1 MKRLLIF
8 AALVLGLASCQ
19 REPEGLD
26 VNVGGEVETFVTVNL
41 PEDVTRAVAG
51 TDSAQSDINAILL
64 KGDLKLRYILQVF
77 NAEGDSFKA
86 MDFKYADAKSV
97 VFPVRLV
104 PNRHYR
110 FVVWAD
116 LVENNGLVDGQDCDD
131 LHYVIGTSLRDIKLA
146 DEWKAMDETR
156 DAYTGY
162 YKTTGNGFVGTESIN
177 ITLTRPFAKLR
188 VVTTDIDELFDGVYP
203 HNAVVTYTTN
213 HYKAFDAFAA
223 TPGDRTL
230 AGKQHTYVIDTYS
243 SETDPNVQ
251 MTLYTDYFFATE
263 EDDAVRFNI
272 DVKEADGTTIKLS
285 SFNTDIK
292 VKRNYLTT
300 LIGDVLT
307 EGNNVNVNVQPGLGG
322 MENPDIVYNVI
333 TSGAELAQAVA
344 NGGSYKVGNNIYV
357 SAPVASTLATRAGA
371 AGDDTTTINLNGYTI
386 TFADGATVEVPTGK
400 TLVINDESDNN
411 AGGVVVENGGDGGFV
426 VENGG
431 TLTIESGNIGEGAIE
446 NNGTTNLEGG
456 NFEDGAVVNGADGE
470 ANISNGEVNPDA
482 VTGNTEDV
490 KNYAAELVAAFTN
503 GEDYQLVTDI
513 TIAEGLTLAKGKTM
527 TLDLNGKTFSSTSTQ
542 TGKNYNMLDIRGTL
556 TVMNGTITT
565 KHEGENMAW
574 NNSTNV
580 FNVTDGGVLNLVEVT
595 AKNLGGSDMAFVAH
609 LNNWGEVTLN
619 VENSTLESTYIAV
632 RVFNSGPNMNNVDI
646 QNTTLGG
653 KYCFWVHNYT
663 LVDFG
668 NDATKTAKQQALL
681 NFDIFNG
688 TNTFKFNNAKNA
700 AALYGFDDEL
710 YFDAEGNYLVG
721 DVVSL
726 KSLAKFVNGG
736 NKLQG
741 KSVKLTADIDLAGEE
756 WTPIGNST
764 NTFNGTFDGNGKSIK
779 NLNIVETEAKEGKAY
794 IGFFGYA
801 KNATIKNVTFENVN
815 LNIPCLDIDHSQG
828 HIGAVAGSLEGTSTI
843 ENVTVKGDI
852 KVYATQAANGASRVA
867 VVAGGNSYGN
877 VTMENVHVIAN
888 EGSYLIAN
896 NNAGAL
902 AGQLQGKSVCKNC
915 SSNIDVTVNKFFA
928 GGLIGLAAGDQLF
941 ENCHTTG
948 DIAVVAGREG
958 RAHDQYRV
966 GGIAG
971 GWADG
976 KNNVCTLTNC
986 SYTGNVSGKN
996 SDGSVADPL
1005 DYAGY
1010 VGRGYTLAGCQGS
1023 TVVIDGI
1030 KYIQR
1035 YNDVENAGIY
1045 YVVDAEGNC
1054 FVGDA
1059 DTLVAALENK
1069 YGVIF
1074 TDNIKIDPAAM
1085 SNAYGT
1091 TGINVKNGQ
1100 TIDGK
1105 GFTLDI
1111 KGAGGT
1117 WDSGINTTGG
1127 LIKNLTVTGSF
1138 RGIFINHNSTHS
1150 ETVVLENVT
1159 IEGTTYTISCDQG
1172 MNQNFEA
1179 YNSTF
1184 KGWTSYATTIGTA
1197 YFENCYFGEGSGYAF
1212 CRPYAATEFVGCQFE
1227 AGYRLDP
1234 RAAVTFEN
1242 CTLDGVALTAANI
1255 AELVTNTTN
1264 VTVK

>member
-1 MKRLLIF
+1 MKKFLALT
-8 AALVLGLASCQ
+8 ALVLGLASCQ
-19 REPEGLD
+19 TEPEGLD
-26 VNVGGEVETFVTVNL
+26 VNVGGVVDTVVTVNI
-41 PEDVTRAVAG
+41 PEAETRSAANSAVGAFTDG
-51 TDSAQSDINAILL
+51 TCTE
-64 KGDLKLRYILQVF
+64 GVVRYIMQVYY
-77 NAEGDSFKA
+77 NGETS
-86 MDFKYADAKSV
+86 ADEHHRQVTYSTGTTV
-97 VFPVRLV
+97 SFPVRLV
-104 PNRHYR
+104 AGRHYN

-116 LVENNGLVDGQDCDD
+116 VVANENDGD
-131 LHYVIGTSLRDIKLA
+131 LHYNTTDLKNITLKG
-146 DEWKAMDETR
+146 EWNAMDETR
-156 DAYTGY
+156 DAFTGFY
-162 YKTTGNGFVGTESIN
+162 DTAVHGDKTPYNGAKSIN
-177 ITLTRPFAKLR
+177 IDLYRPFAKLR
-188 VVTTDIDELFDGVYP
+188 VVTTDYNVLNSYGVTPTY
-203 HNAVVTYTTN
+203 ATVSYTTDHRVAFN
-213 HYKAFDAFAA
+213 AFSGEAKAASES
-223 TPGDRTL
+223 
-230 AGKQHTYVIDTYS
+230 GKTHEYEIKAYS
-243 SETDPNVQ
+243 DETDAAR
-251 MTLYTDYFFATE
+251 TIFADYFFAENDVVKFTFNVY
-263 EDDAVRFNI
+263 ED
-272 DVKEADGTTIKLS
+272 EAKTKLIKQIN
-285 SFNTDIK
+285 FNTDIN

-300 LIGDVLT
+300 LKGDVLT
-307 EGNNVNVNVQPGLGG
+307 EGGNIGVTVRPGFGD
-322 MENPDIVYNVI
+322 ENADDYNYEVL
-333 TSGAELAQAVA
+333 TSGDQLVNAINA
-344 NGGSYKVGNNIYV
+344 GGSYKVGNDIYV
-357 SAPVASTLATRAGA
+357 ADTRAAIATRAA
-371 AGDDTTTINLNGYTI
+371 AGQTTTILNLNGYKI
-386 TFADGATVEVPTGK
+386 TFEEGATIEVSAGT
-400 TLVINDESDNN
+400 TLIINDESENN
-411 AGGVVVENGGDGGFV
+411 TGAIEAGNDAGFV
-426 VENGG
+426 VNNGG
-431 TLTIESGNIGEGAIE
+431 ALTIESGNIGAGAIE

-456 NFEDGAVVNGADGE
+456 NFAAGAVVNGADGE
-470 ANISNGEVNPDA
+470 ANISNGDIQPEA

-503 GEDYQLVTDI
+503 GGDYTLQADITLANNNSNSAIGYQLP
-513 TIAEGLTLAKGKTM
+513 AGKTLN
-527 TLDLNGKTFSSTSTQ
+527 LDLNGFAINASSNEITSSI
-542 TGKNYNMLDIRGTL
+542 GALVDVRGTL
-556 TVMNGTITT
+556 NVKNGTITT
-565 KHEGENMAW
+565 KHVGTDYAW
-574 NNSTNV
+574 NKGAEIFYV
-580 FNVTDGGVLNLVEVT
+580 GFGG
-595 AKNLGGSDMAFVAH
+595 
-609 LNNWGEVTLN
+609 TLN
-619 VENSTLESTYIAV
+619 VENATLENLGGTAMAYCIDLVNADSNGITVNIKNSTLKSPYIPF
-632 RVFNSGPNMNNVDI
+632 RVFNNGSGMNNVDI
-646 QNTTLGG
+646 QNTTLDG
-653 KYCFWVHNYT
+653 KYCFWVHIFTNTDTNGNGYKTST
-663 LVDFG
+663 LNIKNLFG
-668 NDATKTAKQQALL
+668 
-681 NFDIFNG
+681 G
-688 TNTFKFNNAKNA
+688 TNTFKFNNTRNA
-700 AALYGFDDEL
+700 AAIYGFDDEL
-710 YFDAEGNYLVG
+710 YLDAQGNYLVG

-801 KNATIKNVTFENVN
+801 NNATIKNVTFENVN

-852 KVYATQAANGASRVA
+852 KVYATQEANGASRVA

-1010 VGRGYTLAGCQGS
+1010 VGRGYTLNGCQGS

-1030 KYIQR
+1030 KYIQK
-1035 YNDVENAGIY
+1035 YDDAENAGIY

-1059 DTLVAALENK
+1059 DTLVAALKNE
-1069 YGVIF
+1069 YDVLF

-1091 TGINVKNGQ
+1091 TGINVEYGQ
-1100 TIDGK
+1100 TIDGN
-1105 GFTLDI
+1105 GHILDI

-1138 RGIFINHNSTHS
+1138 RGIFINHNSTHA
-1150 ETVVLENVT
+1150 EKVVLENVT

-1172 MNQNFEA
+1172 TGNGLEA
-1179 YNSTF
+1179 TNSTF
-1184 KGWTSYATTIGTA
+1184 NGWTSYAATLGDAKFTD
-1197 YFENCYFGEGSGYAF
+1197 CYFGEGNGYAY
-1212 CRPYAATEFVGCQFE
+1212 CRPYAPTEFVGCQFE
-1227 AGYRLDP
+1227 AGFEVDA

-1242 CTLDGVALTAANI
+1242 CTLDGVDITAENVAT
-1255 AELVTNTTN
+1255 LVTSNTAN
-1264 VTVK
+1264 ATVK